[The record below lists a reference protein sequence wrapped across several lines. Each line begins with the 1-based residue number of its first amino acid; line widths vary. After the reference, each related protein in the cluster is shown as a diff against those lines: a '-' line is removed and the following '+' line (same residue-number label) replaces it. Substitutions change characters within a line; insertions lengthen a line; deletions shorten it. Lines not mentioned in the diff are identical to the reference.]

1 MPTVSRAQQRL
12 MHGIASGN
20 ITPKKGKHPSKAVAK
35 DFAAADHARGSKKLP
50 ERVGH
55 GIVEGRNAR
64 DM

>member
-1 MPTVSRAQQRL
+1 

-20 ITPKKGKHPSKAVAK
+20 IKSKKGKHPNKAVARK
-35 DFAAADHARGSKKLP
+35 FASEDHARGSKKLP

-55 GIVEGRNAR
+55 GIIQGRSAK